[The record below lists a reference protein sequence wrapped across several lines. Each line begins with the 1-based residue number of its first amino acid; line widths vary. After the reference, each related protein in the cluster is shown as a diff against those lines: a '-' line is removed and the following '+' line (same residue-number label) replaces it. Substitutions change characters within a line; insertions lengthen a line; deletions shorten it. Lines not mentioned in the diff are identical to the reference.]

1 VHRNLELLDLISTC
15 CPILHSGRTSQNTD
29 IPARKG
35 KDASEVI
42 YQFRGLNK
50 IRVSRGKGPQGK
62 YNIFFVMSG
71 SFSKA
76 REAED
81 RRVNDVD
88 MLSRSVSKP
97 LARKEGGRKGS
108 IG

>member
-42 YQFRGLNK
+42 YQSG
-50 IRVSRGKGPQGK
+50 GKGPQGK